1 MDFSTFVYMDRGE
14 IIIYQTADGETCLD
28 VRMENDSVWL
38 TQAQMVELFN
48 STKQNVSLHINNLF
62 KEGELEREATV
73 KEYLI
78 VQQEGHRSVKRK
90 ITAYNLDVIIS
101 VGYRVKSQRGTQFRI
116 WANKVLK
123 EYLIKGYAVNS
134 QAKIEQLEEL
144 KQTVRLLSNVL
155 ATKDITRSEAV
166 GLLRVITDYT
176 YGLDTLDRYDYQQ
189 LEVSATTTE
198 EPFHATYENAMEA
211 LQVLRDKFG
220 GSELFAHEK
229 DESFKSTMGAIYQT
243 FGGHDLYPSVEEK
256 AANLL
261 YLTVKNHSFS
271 DGNKRIAAFLFLWFG
286 EQSDSLPCRRFAPL
300 GQQYAGRSD
309 TDDRRKPHGGKGR
322 DDEGCGEPDKQEQLG
337 FFVWVSFLLRL
348 CRVGVL
354 ILGCHPINFRSLLS
368 VVFENRRRRCS

>member
-1 MDFSTFVYMDRGE
+1 MDRGE
-14 IIIYQTADGETCLD
+14 IIIYQTADGETRLD

-62 KEGELEREATV
+62 KEGELERGATV

-123 EYLIKGYAVNS
+123 EYLIKGYAINS

-155 ATKDITRSEAV
+155 SAKAVTKSEAV

-189 LEVSATTTE
+189 LEVSDTTPE

-229 DESFKSTMGAIYQT
+229 DESSRSKALWALFTRLSAGVISTR
-243 FGGHDLYPSVEEK
+243 LSR
-256 AANLL
+256 
-261 YLTVKNHSFS
+261 
-271 DGNKRIAAFLFLWFG
+271 KRRPIC
-286 EQSDSLPCRRFAPL
+286 S
-300 GQQYAGRSD
+300 AGRSK
-309 TDDRRKPHGGKGR
+309 TTRSVMATSALQRSCS
-322 DDEGCGEPDKQEQLG
+322 CGSWRTTA
-337 FFVWVSFLLRL
+337 FFTVPTARAFWTTTHWS
-348 CRVGVL
+348 
-354 ILGCHPINFRSLLS
+354 P
-368 VVFENRRRRCS
+368 

>member
-1 MDFSTFVYMDRGE
+1 MDRGE
-14 IIIYQTADGETCLD
+14 IIIYQTADGETRLD

-38 TQAQMVELFN
+38 TQAQIAQLFGTEIPAI
-48 STKQNVSLHINNLF
+48 SKHIRNIF
-62 KEGELEREATV
+62 QSGELERAATV
-73 KEYLI
+73 SKMEM
-78 VQQEGHRSVKRK
+78 VRQEGTRTVKRR
-90 ITAYNLDVIIS
+90 IDTYNLDMILS
-101 VGYRVKSQRGTQFRI
+101 VGYRVNSKNATQFRI

-134 QAKIEQLEEL
+134 QAKFEQLEEL
-144 KQTVRLLSNVL
+144 KQTVHLLSNVL
-155 ATKDITRSEAV
+155 SAKEVTKSEAV

-176 YGLDTLDRYDYQQ
+176 YGFDTLDRYDYQQ

-243 FGGHDLYPSVEEK
+243 FGGRDLYPSVEEK

-271 DGNKRIAAFLFLWFG
+271 DGNKRIAAFLFLWFLENNRILYRADG
-286 EQSDSLPCRRFAPL
+286 SR
-300 GQQYAGRSD
+300 
-309 TDDRRKPHGGKGR
+309 
-322 DDEGCGEPDKQEQLG
+322 
-337 FFVWVSFLLRL
+337 LLDNNTLVALTLMIAESRTEEKD
-348 CRVGVL
+348 VMTKVVVNL
-354 ILGCHPINFRSLLS
+354 INK
-368 VVFENRRRRCS
+368 NN

>member
-1 MDFSTFVYMDRGE
+1 MDRGE

-38 TQAQMVELFN
+38 TQAQIAQLFGTEIPAI
-48 STKQNVSLHINNLF
+48 SKHIRNIF
-62 KEGELEREATV
+62 QSGELEREATV
-73 KEYLI
+73 SKMEI
-78 VQQEGHRSVKRK
+78 VRQEGERTVKRRLD
-90 ITAYNLDVIIS
+90 TYNLDMILS
-101 VGYRVKSQRGTQFRI
+101 VGYRVNSKNATQFRI

-198 EPFHATYENAMEA
+198 EPFRATYENAMAA

-271 DGNKRIAAFLFLWFG
+271 DGNKRIAAFLFLWFL
-286 EQSDSLPCRRFAPL
+286 ENNRIL
-300 GQQYAGRSD
+300 YRSD
-309 TDDRRKPHGGKGR
+309 GSR
-322 DDEGCGEPDKQEQLG
+322 
-337 FFVWVSFLLRL
+337 LLDNNTLVALTLMIAESRTEEKD
-348 CRVGVL
+348 VMTKVVVNL
-354 ILGCHPINFRSLLS
+354 INK
-368 VVFENRRRRCS
+368 NN